1 MRLVDPSSYKNART
15 GVEWE
20 CLSCQH
26 RFTTQWQFIH
36 TQNNACWGYFHKVS
50 YLRPYWLEV
59 AQERG
64 LNQKD
69 PGNYPEAFQECIRRY
84 ESAPRPVPAVTKDPI
99 HLTDNEVTAL
109 LTEFGI

>member
-1 MRLVDPSSYKNART
+1 MVDPYNNKNAAL
-15 GVEWE
+15 GGMGMPL
-20 CLSCQH
+20 LS
-26 RFTTQWQFIH
+26 QFIH

-69 PGNYPEAFQECIRRY
+69 PGNYPEAFQECVRRY
-84 ESAPRPVPAVTKDPI
+84 ESRPVPAVTKDPNR
-99 HLTDNEVTAL
+99 LADDEATAL
-109 LTEFGI
+109 LTEFGF